1 MRRHWLLVLVAVSAS
16 VVACTDFQPAP
27 PPANL
32 ISVAG
37 DEVERNKAVIRRWVD
52 EAHQKRNLAV
62 IDEIYAPDYRGHMS
76 NGESVDREQGR
87 TMELSF
93 QSDFPKHTV
102 RLDDLIGERDRVVA
116 RWTLSATH
124 NSGKDVVLRG
134 VTISRFVDGRIVEEW
149 MTLDNLE
156 FMKQLGVQP

>member
-1 MRRHWLLVLVAVSAS
+1 MRRHWLLVVVVVSAT
-16 VVACTDFQPAP
+16 VVACTGSRPEPAP
-27 PPANL
+27 SGAA
-32 ISVAG
+32 SAAG
-37 DEVERNKAVIRRWVD
+37 DEVERNKAVIRRWVE

-76 NGESVDREQGR
+76 NGESIDREQGR

-102 RLDDLIGERDRVVA
+102 TLDDLIGERDRVVA

-124 NSGKDVVLRG
+124 NSGKDVVVRG
-134 VTISRFVDGRIVEEW
+134 VTISKFVNGRIVEEW
-149 MTLDNLE
+149 MTMDNLE